1 MKDAG
6 IGAQGR
12 LNMPQL
18 QNAST
23 DNAIPSY
30 LWLGLLAP
38 ARTPVAVIDK
48 LNGAVNEGLKSPE
61 MRASIAKLGM
71 EVRSM
76 TARGICGAAFRG
88 SAHLG
93 GRRERI
99 RRENGL
105 TRRISADDFCQLW
118 HSDHSQTAE

>member
-1 MKDAG
+1 
-6 IGAQGR
+6 
-12 LNMPQL
+12 MPQL

-48 LNGAVNEGLKSPE
+48 LNGAVNQGLKSPE

-76 TARGICGAAFRG
+76 TAREFAARL
-88 SAHLG
+88 A
-93 GRRERI
+93 EEARI
-99 RRENGL
+99 WEAAVNESGVKM
-105 TRRISADDFCQLW
+105 D
-118 HSDHSQTAE
+118 